1 MEQDESVVKHVR
13 VTWKW
18 GVFLVA
24 GLLLIAWLIN
34 TPPGIL
40 GKADAVGYAVCHRID
55 VRSFHIGVRQMPL
68 CARCT
73 GQYLGA
79 VLGLAYQAI
88 IGRRRSGAPP
98 KRVIGILFLF
108 FLMYAVDGLNSYLH
122 LPPLLKLLPSLPRL
136 YEPSNVLRLFTG
148 TGMGLVIAAAL
159 YPAFVSSVYK
169 DTNPQPAVSG
179 IRSLLILTGL
189 GVLVDLL
196 ILMDLPIILFPAAL
210 ISTGGVLLL
219 LIMVYTIVWLMI
231 FRQESRYTKL
241 SQIILPL
248 TAGFVVALAQIA
260 IFDLVRFILTGT
272 WSGFIFG

>member
-1 MEQDESVVKHVR
+1 
-13 VTWKW
+13 
-18 GVFLVA
+18 
-24 GLLLIAWLIN
+24 
-34 TPPGIL
+34 
-40 GKADAVGYAVCHRID
+40 
-55 VRSFHIGVRQMPL
+55 MPL

-79 VLGLAYQAI
+79 VLGLAYQVV

-108 FLMYAVDGLNSYLH
+108 FFAYAVDGLNSYLH
-122 LPPLLKLLPSLPRL
+122 LPPLLKLLPGLPRL

-159 YPAFVSSVYK
+159 YPAFVGSVYK
-169 DTNPQPAVSG
+169 DTNPQPALPG
-179 IRSLLILTGL
+179 IKSLLILAGL

-196 ILMDLPIILFPAAL
+196 ILTDLPIILFPAAL
-210 ISTGGVLLL
+210 ISTGGVILL